1 MCQLLGISYSKPTP
15 FNRLFAEFRKRGE
28 HNPHA
33 WGVAYW
39 PSDGRGPAV
48 VREARAA
55 HESPLAAALAS
66 SQIPAVTV
74 VAHVRFGTTAGEGS
88 LRSTA
93 NAHPFLF
100 RANGRDWAGA
110 HNGYLRGVAP
120 LERRPEGTTD
130 SEAFFCRVADE
141 LEIAGPEEEARIVA
155 ELAGEYAGA
164 GKLNFLLSDGERLFF
179 FAGHPASAG
188 GLYFLEAAHRGVRAV
203 AVATKP
209 LFTGE
214 GWREAEPGRLYVA
227 RGGRVVESRAVRG
240 AFRTVA
246 WRAPGMPSG
255 RHLSYIDYLEA
266 ALKEG
271 RKAAVN

>member
-1 MCQLLGISYSKPTP
+1 MCQLLGVSYSKPTP

-39 PSDGRGPAV
+39 VGDGRGPAV

-74 VAHVRFGTTAGEGS
+74 VAHVRLGTTVGEGS

-100 RANGRDWAGA
+100 RVNGRDWAGA

-120 LERRPEGTTD
+120 LERRPEGNTD

-141 LEIAGPEEEARIVA
+141 LEAAGPGEETGVVA
-155 ELAGEYAGA
+155 ALAGEYARA

-179 FAGHPASAG
+179 FASHPASTG
-188 GLYFLEAAHRGVRAV
+188 GLYFLEAGHRGVSAV
-203 AVATKP
+203 VVATRP

-227 RGGRVVESRAVRG
+227 RSGRVVGSRAVRK
-240 AFRTVA
+240 AFYAVA
-246 WRAPGMPSG
+246 QRAAGLPSG

-266 ALKEG
+266 ELRG
-271 RKAAVN
+271 SRAVAH